1 MQQEEEVMLQTM
13 PQPKQILPPEI
24 TRINEEWNDSTV
36 VKKLLG
42 HIQYLNQVIVTQA
55 SNMTEKKE

>member
-1 MQQEEEVMLQTM
+1 MLQTM